1 VPSPLRSGSR
11 NTVKRIAGIGTP
23 AHGQHVLMSM
33 AEHALTLSATE
44 VGRFVEE
51 AHLWTSK
58 DLPRDV
64 ARFWT
69 TQSGCRGRKALASCT
84 PGPPQTLSG
93 FLSCHKPTESLF
105 LGTPFT
111 LRVRIRWYSP
121 PTRGRYALH
130 VGKIRPDLDG
140 SVRRPRV
147 LCAHHPPL
155 KMLGSCSSEFYGWL
169 SLPSWRLEST
179 IRCRLLVFLSKM
191 PLLLTMSSCRL
202 SFCAALRRL

>member
-1 VPSPLRSGSR
+1 MLQQRFPYRRRIHANWNSAMNIALSIALPLHERSVDNLRLSPNVDFYDLDGRTNQFGHQ
-11 NTVKRIAGIGTP
+11 RICLG
-23 AHGQHVLMSM
+23 
-33 AEHALTLSATE
+33 
-44 VGRFVEE
+44 
-51 AHLWTSK
+51 
-58 DLPRDV
+58 
-64 ARFWT
+64 
-69 TQSGCRGRKALASCT
+69 
-84 PGPPQTLSG
+84 
-93 FLSCHKPTESLF
+93 HKPTESLF

-140 SVRRPRV
+140 SVRRPRL

-179 IRCRLLVFLSKM
+179 IRCRSLVFLSKM